1 MGKVNVTAGA
11 VFERHEG
18 KYLLTGNQYRL
29 LFERLQ
35 QYMLPDEYG
44 LHTISSV
51 YYDTDEFAIIRH
63 SLEKPSYKEKL
74 RLRSYGTPGKAD
86 TVFLELKKK
95 CGGVTYKRRISLPLQ
110 EAERYMQ
117 LGEFPNETG
126 QIFYEINWMV
136 NRYNPAAKVV
146 LSYDRLALYG
156 KEDNELRITFD
167 ANIRWRNDNLSL
179 SEGSYGHLLIDD
191 DARLMEIKTLKT
203 LPYWLSTLLSE
214 LKIYPVSFSKYG
226 RVYQNY
232 LAVAAAQSGQKS
244 ALVFPS
250 AKASRAGGLFAAA
263 PKPKHAMQ
271 R

>member
-18 KYLLTGNQYRL
+18 KYLLTGNQYKV

-35 QYMLPDEYG
+35 EYMLPDEYG

-51 YYDTDEFAIIRH
+51 YYDTDEFDIIRH

-74 RLRSYGTPGKAD
+74 RLRSYGTPGEAD

-95 CGGVTYKRRISLPLQ
+95 CGGITYKRRVPLPLR

-117 LGEFPNETG
+117 LGEFPHETG

-156 KEDNELRITFD
+156 REDSELRITFD

-179 SEGSYGHLLIDD
+179 SEGSYGRLLIGEGE
-191 DARLMEIKTLKT
+191 RLMEIKTLKT
-203 LPYWLSTLLSE
+203 LPYWLSALLSE

-226 RVYQNY
+226 RVYQTH
-232 LAVAAAQSGQKS
+232 LAMAAAQSGPES
-244 ALVFPS
+244 VLVFPP
-250 AKASRAGGLFAAA
+250 AKAGRAGGLFAAM
-263 PKPKHAMQ
+263 PKPKHAVQ